1 MRSLF
6 VLTFLS
12 FLCTCAWGE
21 ANRTGVGVILGNP
34 TGIAAKRWLDKGHAV
49 DGAAGFSWGKHTDFS
64 IHSNYLL
71 QSEGALYFNDTHP
84 LDLYYGLGG
93 RMEFADDIELGLR
106 VPVGLARRF
115 DGGAS
120 DIFVELAPVID
131 LIGRTGLELHFGFGA
146 RYYF

>member
-1 MRSLF
+1 MK
-6 VLTFLS
+6 VLLILLPLVS
-12 FLCTCAWGE
+12 IPAWGQ
-21 ANRTGVGVILGNP
+21 AHRTGVGAILGNP
-34 TGIAAKRWLDKGHAV
+34 TGVSAKHWLSNGHAV
-49 DGAAGFSWGKHTDFS
+49 DGAAGFSWGKNTDFS
-64 IHSNYLL
+64 VHSSYLL

-106 VPVGLARRF
+106 VPVGLAKRF

-120 DIFVELAPVID
+120 DVFVELAPVFD
-131 LIGRTGLELHFGFGA
+131 FIGRTGMELHFGFGA